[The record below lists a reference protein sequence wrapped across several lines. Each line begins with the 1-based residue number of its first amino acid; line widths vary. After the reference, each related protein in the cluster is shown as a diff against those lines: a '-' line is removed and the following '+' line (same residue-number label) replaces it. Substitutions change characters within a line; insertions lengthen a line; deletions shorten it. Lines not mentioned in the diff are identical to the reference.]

1 MGSESILKKS
11 VIGGFKKEGV
21 LNYVEQL
28 QTEIVILRK
37 ELNECKSCKRELD
50 SVNVKNEIAEKEI
63 DNLRSEIEELK
74 RKNEALEESNKALN
88 ERDATASLKLEE
100 AQVTISNYENKINL
114 YEEKIASIEEKFT
127 EIERNYQEYGD
138 AIDNA
143 KSSAAEITDRA
154 KNAVDN
160 AKSEI
165 SSANERIKTACIN
178 FESSVVSMKSSAEN
192 LIGLLSAISE
202 SITAEEE

>member
-28 QTEIVILRK
+28 QTEIVTLRK
-37 ELNECKSCKRELD
+37 ELNECNSCKKELD
-50 SVNVKNEIAEKEI
+50 SANVKNEIAEREI

-74 RKNEALEESNKALN
+74 SRNVALEESNKALN
-88 ERDATASLKLEE
+88 ERDAAVSLKFEE
-100 AQVTISNYENKINL
+100 AQVVISNYENKIRL
-114 YEEKIASIEEKFT
+114 YEEKIVSIEEKFA
-127 EIERNYQEYGD
+127 EIERNYQKYGEV
-138 AIDNA
+138 IDNA
-143 KSSAAEITDRA
+143 KCSAAEITVRA

-160 AKSEI
+160 AKCEI
-165 SSANERIKTACIN
+165 SSANERIKTACVN
-178 FESSVVSMKSSAEN
+178 FESSVASMKSSAEN